1 VYTGTEGL
9 LSQKLGVL
17 DQRLTL
23 GGRLWLLTQGVTTD
37 ATDDLSGVTL
47 DSPNRLDLFADA
59 RPNDQ
64 VRAYA
69 SGRLTH
75 DFTVRKGDVNPLSGD
90 ELTPDTVLL
99 DQAWLKFDVAKRVYV
114 TAGKQRVR
122 WGTGRFWNP
131 SDFLNQQ
138 RLDPLAIFDVRTGVD
153 LVKVHVPI
161 EAANANLYAIGNFQ
175 DAQSLDQVGGAV
187 RAEWAFGSSEVT
199 ASAAVRDKSP
209 QKLAATLSSGLGPL
223 DLALEGVVQHGVRDV
238 YYEGEFDPLAFQFPE
253 EVNRR
258 DEWLAQLVARV
269 ELTVG
274 YGGDDSVSIGV
285 EGFHNQL
292 GYADADL
299 LPWLF
304 FNGGYTPLYFG
315 RDYLGAYA
323 FLAGPGRADDH
334 TFIVSALANVSDGSV
349 LARADWRASVLTWLE
364 PNAFVTWAGGGN
376 GEFHFSY
383 DLDPQPLVPGL
394 EEGVSIPAPLVT
406 VGAGAVVRF

>member
-1 VYTGTEGL
+1 
-9 LSQKLGVL
+9 
-17 DQRLTL
+17 
-23 GGRLWLLTQGVTTD
+23 
-37 ATDDLSGVTL
+37 
-47 DSPNRLDLFADA
+47 
-59 RPNDQ
+59 
-64 VRAYA
+64 
-69 SGRLTH
+69 
-75 DFTVRKGDVNPLSGD
+75 
-90 ELTPDTVLL
+90 
-99 DQAWLKFDVAKRVYV
+99 
-114 TAGKQRVR
+114 
-122 WGTGRFWNP
+122 
-131 SDFLNQQ
+131 
-138 RLDPLAIFDVRTGVD
+138 
-153 LVKVHVPI
+153 
-161 EAANANLYAIGNFQ
+161 
-175 DAQSLDQVGGAV
+175 
-187 RAEWAFGSSEVT
+187 
-199 ASAAVRDKSP
+199 
-209 QKLAATLSSGLGPL
+209 
-223 DLALEGVVQHGVRDV
+223 V